1 MYNRITIRE
10 MDGESEEKWPPAKDL
25 FRKAGG
31 VSVEARTLQETMEEI
46 LLELRQSR
54 LMLEQL
60 EETQQNH
67 TKMLQEHY
75 RLLKEQDEDLLK
87 IKVRLENDLC
97 PKLDMLFEGQVNLAE
112 QRDRDQREM
121 RRRIR
126 EVEDKNTILTVQV
139 EELLKA

>member
-1 MYNRITIRE
+1 ME
-10 MDGESEEKWPPAKDL
+10 PMG
-25 FRKAGG
+25 
-31 VSVEARTLQETMEEI
+31 LQETMEQI
-46 LLELRQSR
+46 LLELRLNR

-112 QRDRDQREM
+112 QRDRDQREI

>member
-1 MYNRITIRE
+1 M
-10 MDGESEEKWPPAKDL
+10 ESM
-25 FRKAGG
+25 G
-31 VSVEARTLQETMEEI
+31 LQETMEQI
-46 LLELRQSR
+46 LLELRQNR

-112 QRDRDQREM
+112 QRDRDQREI

>member
-1 MYNRITIRE
+1 ME
-10 MDGESEEKWPPAKDL
+10 PMG
-25 FRKAGG
+25 
-31 VSVEARTLQETMEEI
+31 LQEIMEQI
-46 LLELRQSR
+46 LLELRQNR

-112 QRDRDQREM
+112 QRDRDQREI

>member
-1 MYNRITIRE
+1 ME
-10 MDGESEEKWPPAKDL
+10 PMG
-25 FRKAGG
+25 
-31 VSVEARTLQETMEEI
+31 LQETMEQI
-46 LLELRQSR
+46 LLELRQNR

-60 EETQQNH
+60 EETQQNQ

-112 QRDRDQREM
+112 QRDRDQREI

>member
-1 MYNRITIRE
+1 ME
-10 MDGESEEKWPPAKDL
+10 PMG
-25 FRKAGG
+25 
-31 VSVEARTLQETMEEI
+31 LQETMEQI
-46 LLELRQSR
+46 LLELRQNR

-112 QRDRDQREM
+112 QRDRDQREI

-139 EELLKA
+139 EEMLQA

>member
-1 MYNRITIRE
+1 ME
-10 MDGESEEKWPPAKDL
+10 PMG
-25 FRKAGG
+25 
-31 VSVEARTLQETMEEI
+31 LQETMEQI
-46 LLELRQSR
+46 LLELRQNR

-97 PKLDMLFEGQVNLAE
+97 PKRDMLFEGQVNLPE
-112 QRDRDQREM
+112 QRDRDQREI

>member
-1 MYNRITIRE
+1 ME
-10 MDGESEEKWPPAKDL
+10 PMG
-25 FRKAGG
+25 
-31 VSVEARTLQETMEEI
+31 LQETMEQI
-46 LLELRQSR
+46 LLELRQNR

-112 QRDRDQREM
+112 QRDRDQREI

-126 EVEDKNTILTVQV
+126 EVEDKNSILTVQV

>member
-1 MYNRITIRE
+1 ME
-10 MDGESEEKWPPAKDL
+10 PMG
-25 FRKAGG
+25 
-31 VSVEARTLQETMEEI
+31 LQETMEQI
-46 LLELRQSR
+46 LLELRQNR
-54 LMLEQL
+54 LMLDQL

-112 QRDRDQREM
+112 QRDRDQREI

>member
-1 MYNRITIRE
+1 ME
-10 MDGESEEKWPPAKDL
+10 PMG
-25 FRKAGG
+25 
-31 VSVEARTLQETMEEI
+31 LQETMEQI
-46 LLELRQSR
+46 LLELRQNR

-112 QRDRDQREM
+112 QRDRDQREI

-139 EELLKA
+139 EEMLKA

>member
-1 MYNRITIRE
+1 ME
-10 MDGESEEKWPPAKDL
+10 PMG
-25 FRKAGG
+25 
-31 VSVEARTLQETMEEI
+31 LQETMEQI
-46 LLELRQSR
+46 LLELRQNR

-112 QRDRDQREM
+112 QRDRNQREI

>member
-1 MYNRITIRE
+1 M
-10 MDGESEEKWPPAKDL
+10 G
-25 FRKAGG
+25 
-31 VSVEARTLQETMEEI
+31 LQETMEQI
-46 LLELRQSR
+46 LLELRQNR

-112 QRDRDQREM
+112 QRDRDQREI

-126 EVEDKNTILTVQV
+126 EVEDKTTILTVQV

>member
-1 MYNRITIRE
+1 ME
-10 MDGESEEKWPPAKDL
+10 PMG
-25 FRKAGG
+25 
-31 VSVEARTLQETMEEI
+31 LQETMEQI
-46 LLELRQSR
+46 LLELRQNR

-75 RLLKEQDEDLLK
+75 RLMKEQDEDLLK

-112 QRDRDQREM
+112 QRDRDQREI

>member
-1 MYNRITIRE
+1 ME
-10 MDGESEEKWPPAKDL
+10 PMG
-25 FRKAGG
+25 
-31 VSVEARTLQETMEEI
+31 LQETMEQI
-46 LLELRQSR
+46 LLELRQNR

-112 QRDRDQREM
+112 QRDRDQREIH
-121 RRRIR
+121 RRIR

>member
-1 MYNRITIRE
+1 ME
-10 MDGESEEKWPPAKDL
+10 PMG
-25 FRKAGG
+25 
-31 VSVEARTLQETMEEI
+31 LQETMEQI
-46 LLELRQSR
+46 LLELRQNR

-112 QRDRDQREM
+112 QRDRDQREI

-126 EVEDKNTILTVQV
+126 EVEDKNTILSVQV

>member
-1 MYNRITIRE
+1 ME
-10 MDGESEEKWPPAKDL
+10 PMG
-25 FRKAGG
+25 
-31 VSVEARTLQETMEEI
+31 LQETMEQI
-46 LLELRQSR
+46 LLELRQNR

-60 EETQQNH
+60 EETHQNH

-75 RLLKEQDEDLLK
+75 QLLKEQDEDLLK

-112 QRDRDQREM
+112 QRDRDQREI

-126 EVEDKNTILTVQV
+126 EVEDKNTILTVHV

>member
-1 MYNRITIRE
+1 M
-10 MDGESEEKWPPAKDL
+10 
-25 FRKAGG
+25 
-31 VSVEARTLQETMEEI
+31 EAMGLQETMEQI
-46 LLELRQSR
+46 LLELRQNR

-112 QRDRDQREM
+112 QRDRDQREI

>member
-1 MYNRITIRE
+1 
-10 MDGESEEKWPPAKDL
+10 
-25 FRKAGG
+25 
-31 VSVEARTLQETMEEI
+31 
-46 LLELRQSR
+46 
-54 LMLEQL
+54 MLEQL

-87 IKVRLENDLC
+87 SKVRLENDLC

-112 QRDRDQREM
+112 QRDRDQREI

>member
-1 MYNRITIRE
+1 ME
-10 MDGESEEKWPPAKDL
+10 PMG
-25 FRKAGG
+25 
-31 VSVEARTLQETMEEI
+31 LQETMEQI
-46 LLELRQSR
+46 LLELRQNR

-75 RLLKEQDEDLLK
+75 QLLKEQDEDLLK

-112 QRDRDQREM
+112 QRDRDQGEI

>member
-1 MYNRITIRE
+1 ME
-10 MDGESEEKWPPAKDL
+10 PMG
-25 FRKAGG
+25 
-31 VSVEARTLQETMEEI
+31 LQETMEQI
-46 LLELRQSR
+46 LLELRQNR

-75 RLLKEQDEDLLK
+75 RLLEEQDEDLLK

-112 QRDRDQREM
+112 QRDRDQREI

>member
-1 MYNRITIRE
+1 ME
-10 MDGESEEKWPPAKDL
+10 PMG
-25 FRKAGG
+25 
-31 VSVEARTLQETMEEI
+31 LQETMEQI
-46 LLELRQSR
+46 LLELRQNR
-54 LMLEQL
+54 LMLEQV

-112 QRDRDQREM
+112 QRDRDQREI

>member
-1 MYNRITIRE
+1 
-10 MDGESEEKWPPAKDL
+10 
-25 FRKAGG
+25 
-31 VSVEARTLQETMEEI
+31 MEQF
-46 LLELRQSR
+46 LLELRQIR

-97 PKLDMLFEGQVNLAE
+97 PKLDMLFEGLVNLAE
-112 QRDRDQREM
+112 QRDRDQREI

>member
-1 MYNRITIRE
+1 ME
-10 MDGESEEKWPPAKDL
+10 PMG
-25 FRKAGG
+25 
-31 VSVEARTLQETMEEI
+31 LQETMEQI
-46 LLELRQSR
+46 LLELRQNR

-112 QRDRDQREM
+112 QRDRDQREI

-139 EELLKA
+139 EELLNAG

>member
-1 MYNRITIRE
+1 ME
-10 MDGESEEKWPPAKDL
+10 PMG
-25 FRKAGG
+25 
-31 VSVEARTLQETMEEI
+31 LQETMEQI
-46 LLELRQSR
+46 LLELRQNR

-97 PKLDMLFEGQVNLAE
+97 PKLDMLFEDQVNLAE
-112 QRDRDQREM
+112 QRDRDQREI

>member
-1 MYNRITIRE
+1 ME
-10 MDGESEEKWPPAKDL
+10 PMG
-25 FRKAGG
+25 
-31 VSVEARTLQETMEEI
+31 LQETMEQI
-46 LLELRQSR
+46 LLELRQNR

-75 RLLKEQDEDLLK
+75 QLLKEQDEDLLK

-112 QRDRDQREM
+112 QRDRDQREI

>member
-1 MYNRITIRE
+1 ME
-10 MDGESEEKWPPAKDL
+10 PMG
-25 FRKAGG
+25 
-31 VSVEARTLQETMEEI
+31 LQETMEQI
-46 LLELRQSR
+46 LLELRQNR

-97 PKLDMLFEGQVNLAE
+97 PKLDMLFEGQGNLAE
-112 QRDRDQREM
+112 QRDRDQREI

>member
-1 MYNRITIRE
+1 ME
-10 MDGESEEKWPPAKDL
+10 PLG
-25 FRKAGG
+25 
-31 VSVEARTLQETMEEI
+31 LQETMEQI
-46 LLELRQSR
+46 LLELRQNR

-112 QRDRDQREM
+112 QRDRDQREI

>member
-1 MYNRITIRE
+1 ME
-10 MDGESEEKWPPAKDL
+10 PMG
-25 FRKAGG
+25 
-31 VSVEARTLQETMEEI
+31 LQETMEQI
-46 LLELRQSR
+46 LLELRQNR

-75 RLLKEQDEDLLK
+75 QLLKVQDEDLLK

-112 QRDRDQREM
+112 QRDRDQREI

>member
-1 MYNRITIRE
+1 ME
-10 MDGESEEKWPPAKDL
+10 PMG
-25 FRKAGG
+25 
-31 VSVEARTLQETMEEI
+31 LQETMEQI
-46 LLELRQSR
+46 LLELRQNR

-87 IKVRLENDLC
+87 IKVRLENYLC

-112 QRDRDQREM
+112 QRDRDQREI

>member
-1 MYNRITIRE
+1 ME
-10 MDGESEEKWPPAKDL
+10 PMA
-25 FRKAGG
+25 
-31 VSVEARTLQETMEEI
+31 LQETMEQI
-46 LLELRQSR
+46 LLELRQNR

-112 QRDRDQREM
+112 QRDRDQREI

>member
-1 MYNRITIRE
+1 M
-10 MDGESEEKWPPAKDL
+10 G
-25 FRKAGG
+25 
-31 VSVEARTLQETMEEI
+31 LQETMEQI
-46 LLELRQSR
+46 LLELRQNR

-60 EETQQNH
+60 EETQQNQ

-112 QRDRDQREM
+112 QRDRDQREI

>member
-1 MYNRITIRE
+1 ME
-10 MDGESEEKWPPAKDL
+10 PMG
-25 FRKAGG
+25 
-31 VSVEARTLQETMEEI
+31 LQETMEQI
-46 LLELRQSR
+46 LLELRQNR

-75 RLLKEQDEDLLK
+75 QLLKEQDEDLLK

-112 QRDRDQREM
+112 QRDRDQREI

-126 EVEDKNTILTVQV
+126 EVENKNTILTVQV

>member
-1 MYNRITIRE
+1 M
-10 MDGESEEKWPPAKDL
+10 G
-25 FRKAGG
+25 
-31 VSVEARTLQETMEEI
+31 LQETMEQI
-46 LLELRQSR
+46 LLELRQNR

-112 QRDRDQREM
+112 QRDRDQREI

>member
-1 MYNRITIRE
+1 ME
-10 MDGESEEKWPPAKDL
+10 PMG
-25 FRKAGG
+25 
-31 VSVEARTLQETMEEI
+31 LQETMEQI
-46 LLELRQSR
+46 LLELRQNR

-97 PKLDMLFEGQVNLAE
+97 PKLNMLFEGQVNLAE
-112 QRDRDQREM
+112 QRDRDQREI

>member
-1 MYNRITIRE
+1 ME
-10 MDGESEEKWPPAKDL
+10 PMG
-25 FRKAGG
+25 
-31 VSVEARTLQETMEEI
+31 LQETMEQI
-46 LLELRQSR
+46 LLELRQNR

-87 IKVRLENDLC
+87 IKVRSENDLC

-112 QRDRDQREM
+112 QRDRDQREI

>member
-1 MYNRITIRE
+1 ME
-10 MDGESEEKWPPAKDL
+10 PMG
-25 FRKAGG
+25 
-31 VSVEARTLQETMEEI
+31 LQETMEQI
-46 LLELRQSR
+46 LLELRQNR

-112 QRDRDQREM
+112 QRDRDQREI

-126 EVEDKNTILTVQV
+126 ELEDKNTILTVQV

>member
-1 MYNRITIRE
+1 ME
-10 MDGESEEKWPPAKDL
+10 PMG
-25 FRKAGG
+25 
-31 VSVEARTLQETMEEI
+31 LQETMEQI
-46 LLELRQSR
+46 LLELRQNR

-97 PKLDMLFEGQVNLAE
+97 P
-112 QRDRDQREM
+112 
-121 RRRIR
+121 
-126 EVEDKNTILTVQV
+126 
-139 EELLKA
+139 

>member
-1 MYNRITIRE
+1 ME
-10 MDGESEEKWPPAKDL
+10 PMG
-25 FRKAGG
+25 
-31 VSVEARTLQETMEEI
+31 LQETMEQI
-46 LLELRQSR
+46 LLELRQNR

-112 QRDRDQREM
+112 QRDRDQREI
-121 RRRIR
+121 RRRLR
-126 EVEDKNTILTVQV
+126 EVEDKNTILTVPV

>member
-1 MYNRITIRE
+1 ME
-10 MDGESEEKWPPAKDL
+10 PMG
-25 FRKAGG
+25 
-31 VSVEARTLQETMEEI
+31 LQETMEQI
-46 LLELRQSR
+46 LLELRQNR

-112 QRDRDQREM
+112 QRDRDQREI

>member
-1 MYNRITIRE
+1 
-10 MDGESEEKWPPAKDL
+10 
-25 FRKAGG
+25 
-31 VSVEARTLQETMEEI
+31 
-46 LLELRQSR
+46 
-54 LMLEQL
+54 MLEQL

-75 RLLKEQDEDLLK
+75 QLLKEQDEDLLK

-112 QRDRDQREM
+112 QRDRDQREI